1 MPLKYFAGIPEAS
14 PSGGIRH
21 SQLALSRT
29 AHRGTGG
36 NAVGPDRSGIG
47 GRRWRHD
54 PGDPAFAES
63 PGPSRF
69 FDLERTAFGD
79 PARRE
84 STRAKQTGR
93 RQLHHDVHSHA
104 TGDSIYV

>member
-1 MPLKYFAGIPEAS
+1 MVAAVRVLVRIAPVIEEARRKKVAPTRDAIFS
-14 PSGGIRH
+14 TARIIAEHGIRVEIME
-21 SQLALSRT
+21 
-29 AHRGTGG
+29 
-36 NAVGPDRSGIG
+36 NEN
-47 GRRWRHD
+47 D